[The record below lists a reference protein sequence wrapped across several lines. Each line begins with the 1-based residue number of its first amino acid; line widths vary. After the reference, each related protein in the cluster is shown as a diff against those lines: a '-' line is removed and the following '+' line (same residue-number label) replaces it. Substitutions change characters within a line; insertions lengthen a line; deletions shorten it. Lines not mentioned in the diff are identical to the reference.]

1 MIESRRN
8 TYANTLLDREISHTE
23 RQGRAFTVSA
33 LPVHHGNVNPLR
45 TRALETITNCLESS
59 NPRMAFDAVESLS
72 HVLSEYHPGLRGE
85 VTADEQQWQD
95 RERLRALE
103 ILTGRVERGSL
114 ALPVVWRVRKLLFWV
129 IERSQLS
136 DQVKREAELL
146 RGKLELPE
154 DFDVFDSLCAD
165 QWEYNTLETEFYSVS
180 ERRNQKE
187 QRAVEFLK
195 THDRISEQIARIERL
210 SKDAL
215 DAGIR
220 PEGIDPLLTR
230 LCSDRTFLQGLSDY
244 LLAHPE
250 SILAQVAGIAVRLWR
265 DIDPSLFSH
274 YGSTLARTGEWRTAR
289 SVADAVCG
297 GPPLEHPIQEDVEVL
312 AALCER
318 TEPAV
323 LGIVLRGLAR
333 LGKVPAFRAAA
344 MDLIL
349 RIEPGDSEYLA
360 RSLCELVGPGYLS
373 PAALDEPTIRG
384 ILSKLITL
392 NELLDEALGTF
403 LAYVGGRAPLAIAE
417 FLEARLNH
425 AIEIKADE
433 GFSCC
438 KPLPS
443 ASFWS
448 SFQGIQESPQY
459 RVTLEKIFSWVR
471 RFPRWIYETIELF
484 WHFARLDETSFSVLD
499 DALHSADTDDLLA
512 ALNILTKAQ
521 KDLAFNHV
529 AFAMHVLYVCA
540 ANSKEMEA
548 EAIRILQSNC
558 LSLPGG
564 MAVGGSPIPIWTG
577 VGDRAR
583 AILALCEPNSP
594 AFNFYSA
601 LAGVAP
607 SHLPILVPDLDEDD
621 E

>member
-1 MIESRRN
+1 
-8 TYANTLLDREISHTE
+8 
-23 RQGRAFTVSA
+23 
-33 LPVHHGNVNPLR
+33 
-45 TRALETITNCLESS
+45 
-59 NPRMAFDAVESLS
+59 MAVDAVESLA
-72 HVLSEYHPGLRGE
+72 HVLSAYHPGLGGE
-85 VTADEQQWQD
+85 VMADEQQWQD
-95 RERLRALE
+95 GERLRALE
-103 ILTGRVERGSL
+103 ILRGRVERGSL
-114 ALPVVWRVRKLLFWV
+114 ALPVVWRIRKLLFWV

-146 RGKLELPE
+146 RGTSELPD

-165 QWEYNTLETEFYSVS
+165 QWEYNTLESEFYSVS

-195 THDRISEQIARIERL
+195 AHGNVGEQIARIERL

-215 DAGIR
+215 DAGIK

-230 LCSDRTFLQGLSDY
+230 FCSDRIFLQGLSDY
-244 LLAHPE
+244 LLTHPE

-274 YGSTLARTGEWRTAR
+274 YGSALARTGEWRTAG
-289 SVADAVCG
+289 SVADVVCG
-297 GPPLEHPIQEDVEVL
+297 GSPLEHPIQQDVEVL

-323 LGIVLRGLAR
+323 LGTVLRGLAR
-333 LGKVPAFRAAA
+333 LGKIAAFRAAA
-344 MDLIL
+344 MELIL
-349 RIEPGDSEYLA
+349 RIEPGDSEYVA
-360 RSLCELVGPGYLS
+360 RSLCELVGPGHLS
-373 PAALDEPTIRG
+373 PAMLDEPTIRG
-384 ILSKLITL
+384 ILSKLINL
-392 NELLDEALGTF
+392 NELPDDALGTF
-403 LAYVGGRAPLAIAE
+403 LAYVGGQAPLAIAE

-425 AIEIKADE
+425 AIEIKANE
-433 GFSCC
+433 GFSRY

-443 ASFWS
+443 SQFWS
-448 SFQGIQESPQY
+448 SFQGIQGSPEY

-471 RFPRWIYETIELF
+471 RFPRWIYETLELF
-484 WHFARLDETSFSVLD
+484 WHFGRPDETSFSVLD
-499 DALHSADTDDLLA
+499 DALHSTDADDMIA

-529 AFAMHVLYVCA
+529 AFAMHVLNLCA
-540 ANSKEMEA
+540 APSKEMEA
-548 EAIRILQSNC
+548 EAARILQSNC
-558 LSLPGG
+558 LSLPSG
-564 MAVGGSPIPIWTG
+564 MAVGGGPIPIWSG

-583 AILALCEPNSP
+583 AILEVCESDSP
-594 AFNFYSA
+594 AFSFYSA

-607 SHLPILVPDLDEDD
+607 SQLPILVPDLDEED

>member
-1 MIESRRN
+1 
-8 TYANTLLDREISHTE
+8 
-23 RQGRAFTVSA
+23 
-33 LPVHHGNVNPLR
+33 
-45 TRALETITNCLESS
+45 
-59 NPRMAFDAVESLS
+59 
-72 HVLSEYHPGLRGE
+72 
-85 VTADEQQWQD
+85 
-95 RERLRALE
+95 LE

-114 ALPVVWRVRKLLFWV
+114 TLVLVWRIRKLLFWV

-136 DQVKREAELL
+136 DHVKRGAELL

-165 QWEYNTLETEFYSVS
+165 RWEYNTLESEFFSVS

-195 THDRISEQIARIERL
+195 AQDSISKQITRIERL

-215 DAGIR
+215 DAGIK

-244 LLAHPE
+244 LLVHPE
-250 SILAQVAGIAVRLWR
+250 SILAQVAGIAVRIWR
-265 DIDPSLFSH
+265 DIDQSLFSR
-274 YGSTLARTGEWRTAR
+274 YGSALARTGEWRTAG
-289 SVADAVCG
+289 SVADVVCG
-297 GPPLEHPIQEDVEVL
+297 GPPLEHPIHEDVEVL

-318 TEPAV
+318 KEPAV
-323 LGIVLRGLAR
+323 LGTVLRGLAR
-333 LGKVPAFRAAA
+333 LGKIPAFRAAA
-344 MDLIL
+344 MKLIL
-349 RIEPGDSEYLA
+349 RIDVGDSEYVA
-360 RSLCELVGPGYLS
+360 RSLCELVGPGHLS
-373 PAALDEPTIRG
+373 PAMLDEPTIRG

-392 NELLDEALGTF
+392 NELPDETLGTF
-403 LAYVGGRAPLAIAE
+403 LAYVGGRVPLAIAE

-433 GFSCC
+433 GFSRY

-443 ASFWS
+443 SQFWS
-448 SFQGIQESPQY
+448 SFQGIQESAEY

-471 RFPRWIYETIELF
+471 RFPRWIYETFELF
-484 WHFARLDETSFSVLD
+484 WHFGRPDETSFSVLD
-499 DALHSADTDDLLA
+499 DALHSTDADDMIA

-521 KDLAFNHV
+521 KELAFNHV
-529 AFAMHVLYVCA
+529 AFAMHVLNLCA
-540 ANSKEMEA
+540 AHSREKESEA
-548 EAIRILQSNC
+548 ARILQSNC

-564 MAVGGSPIPIWTG
+564 MAVGGGPIPIWGG

-583 AILALCEPNSP
+583 AILEVCEPDSP
-594 AFNFYSA
+594 AFSFYSA

-607 SHLPILVPDLDEDD
+607 SQLPILVPDLDEED